1 MKRNGTEDLKAAI
14 EALGQ
19 TIEGIEQGISEEF
32 WLVDLKDTF
41 DRLGEITGETVG
53 ENLIDEIFDK
63 FCMGK

>member
-1 MKRNGTEDLKAAI
+1 MKAAI